1 MNRAAAG
8 QDASVRF
15 TGCDPD
21 PADSPRT
28 WSIGL
33 GLAMERVDLMNT
45 NSAGFY
51 RERGFRNADPQQLL
65 VLKS

>member
-8 QDASVRF
+8 QDAFVRF

-28 WSIGL
+28 WSAGV
-33 GLAMERVDLMNT
+33 GLAMERVVLMTT
-45 NSAGFY
+45 NSPGFY
-51 RERGFRNADPQQLL
+51 RQRGFRNADPQQLL
-65 VLKS
+65 VLKR